1 MYLQEYE
8 DLPENAA
15 IRTYSINEIA
25 VEKVV
30 ALLDRARNEPRDLY
44 DIWYL
49 ISNQHVDIAELI
61 NAVEEKLEF
70 RGKKLIDVGEE
81 FLRKETRFKKLWKM
95 RLSSQMASIP
105 EFGQVYRAVQREF
118 RQAGLFKQRKI

>member
-1 MYLQEYE
+1 V
-8 DLPENAA
+8 A

-49 ISNQHVDIAELI
+49 TYNQHVDFTELI
-61 NAVEEKLEF
+61 GAVEEKLEF
-70 RGKKLIDVGEE
+70 RGKSLTDVREE
-81 FLRKETRFKKLWKM
+81 FLRKETRFKKLWKI

-105 EFGQVYRAVQREF
+105 EFSQVYREVQRRL
-118 RQAGLFKQRKI
+118 RQAGLLKKRKI